1 MAGLTL
7 QIHVLLWLSG
17 TKPHMHLLKEKAT
30 ARYQCVLDLSKLHGW
45 DSLGDQSSTKGVRAV
60 VVLYTG
66 VTRSYHSCTRLLSVM
81 RLLLQG
87 RKRQR
92 TLCSGTARAPAGTAA
107 CEGPGLIP
115 IQRLQPSSSWDG
127 LVYEVLQLPW

>member
-17 TKPHMHLLKEKAT
+17 TKPYMHLLKEKTT

-45 DSLGDQSSTKGVRAV
+45 DSLGDQSSTRGVCAV
-60 VVLYTG
+60 VVLYTR
-66 VTRSYHSCTRLLSVM
+66 VTWSYHSCTGELSVM
-81 RLLLQG
+81 RWLLQG

-92 TLCSGTARAPAGTAA
+92 TLCISTARAPAGTAA
-107 CEGPGLIP
+107 CEGLGLIP
-115 IQRLQPSSSWDG
+115 IQRPQSSSSWDG
-127 LVYEVLQLPW
+127 LAYEVLQLPW